1 MTASVSIAVQ
11 TTVLMPWLTRSLSAF
26 LKAAPQAYGWCRTR
40 WSCATLAA
48 ELKTKHGL
56 EVSAWTVRRWLHALG
71 WVWKRAKLLAKDDDP
86 QRVARAPT
94 VSRVSTGVSQLRDF
108 LDVRDR
114 SARPACLGE
123 EIERHVLVVADRREG
138 LIHIRP
144 RLWIARD
151 GHLP

>member
-1 MTASVSIAVQ
+1 MRMITACFARALKGWTSRICVHFLLTFQEV
-11 TTVLMPWLTRSLSAF
+11 MPISKTRNQLRF
-26 LKAAPQAYGWCRTR
+26 RY
-40 WSCATLAA
+40 
-48 ELKTKHGL
+48 
-56 EVSAWTVRRWLHALG
+56 
-71 WVWKRAKLLAKDDDP
+71 

-123 EIERHVLVVADRREG
+123 EVERHVLVVADRREG

-144 RLWIARD
+144 RIWIARY